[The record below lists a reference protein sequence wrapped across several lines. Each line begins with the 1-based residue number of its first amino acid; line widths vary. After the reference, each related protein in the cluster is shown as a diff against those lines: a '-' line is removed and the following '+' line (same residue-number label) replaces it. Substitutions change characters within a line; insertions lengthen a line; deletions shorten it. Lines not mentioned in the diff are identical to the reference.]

1 MPDAPWTLAVLAPL
15 PEPMQAELAVG
26 LPVEVIVPDDD
37 DASVAAALRHADLV
51 LYDWRFAAPG
61 LDQAAIADAPRL
73 AFVQQ
78 PSVGV
83 PGHDLDALAAAGV
96 PLSNA
101 AGFNATAVAEWV
113 LGALFGVARHL
124 HWVEG
129 ELQAGRWPQIDVI
142 ARGPLEVGGR
152 RVGLVGFGP
161 IGQALV
167 PVLLALGCPVS
178 YWSRTR
184 RAPDDELGA
193 TYRELDDLIA
203 TSDVLVNVVALAPT
217 TRGLLSA
224 ERLAGLPAGAIVVSA
239 SRGGIVDE
247 GAVVRAVDDGRLA
260 GAAFDVYE
268 TEPLPLDSPLR
279 GRERILLTS
288 HTAGATVEALQRMVA
303 LIRDNLDRA
312 TSGRPVRNVVNGAD
326 AIVRRRSG
334 RPGYDPRG
342 A

>member
-1 MPDAPWTLAVLAPL
+1 VPDAPWTLAVLAPL
-15 PEPMQAELAVG
+15 PEPMQAELATG
-26 LPVEVIVPDDD
+26 LPIEVIVPDDD
-37 DASVAAALRHADLV
+37 EASVAAAIRQADLV

-61 LDQAAIADAPRL
+61 FDRAAIADAPRL

-96 PLSNA
+96 PLANA

-124 HWVEG
+124 YWVEG

-142 ARGPLEVGGR
+142 ARGPLEISGR

-161 IGQALV
+161 IGHALV
-167 PVLLALGCPVS
+167 PVLAALGCPVS
-178 YWSRTR
+178 YWSRTK
-184 RAPDDELGA
+184 RAPTDELGA
-193 TYRELDDLIA
+193 TYRDLEDLVA
-203 TSDVLVNVVALAPT
+203 TSDVLVNVIALGPT

-224 ERLAGLPAGAIVVSA
+224 ERLARLPAGAIVVSA

-247 GAVVRAVDDGRLA
+247 RAVLRAVEDGHLA

-279 GRERILLTS
+279 GHDRILLTS
-288 HTAGATVEALQRMVA
+288 HTAGSTVEAAQRMVA

-312 TSGRPVRNVVNGAD
+312 TSGRPVHNVVNGAD
-326 AIVRRRSG
+326 PIVRRRSG
-334 RPGYDPRG
+334 RHGYDPAG